1 MRGFR
6 EVAVVRA
13 VPIWLRVTGIVFVA
27 LTALLLLAPLV
38 VVVGVSVSESQFIA
52 FPPTGFSLRW
62 YEEVLSS
69 DAYLGSAWISV
80 QVAVLVTISASLI
93 GTMAA
98 IGINRRALPGSGALA
113 TVFLS
118 PLVLPTIIYAIGML
132 MLWSAVFG
140 PVSVVTLWIGHTVV
154 TTPYVVRTVLAVL
167 SEADP
172 FLEEAAKTMG
182 AGRLQR
188 LWLVVLPQCLPGL
201 AAGAFFAFNISFDE
215 AVLSLFLRRPGLT
228 TLPVQIYG
236 QLEFSPDPSVA
247 AVSTIMIGLTIL
259 LILVIDR
266 VLGLQRFS
274 KT

>member
-1 MRGFR
+1 
-6 EVAVVRA
+6 
-13 VPIWLRVTGIVFVA
+13 
-27 LTALLLLAPLV
+27 
-38 VVVGVSVSESQFIA
+38 
-52 FPPTGFSLRW
+52 
-62 YEEVLSS
+62 
-69 DAYLGSAWISV
+69 
-80 QVAVLVTISASLI
+80 
-93 GTMAA
+93 
-98 IGINRRALPGSGALA
+98 
-113 TVFLS
+113 
-118 PLVLPTIIYAIGML
+118 
-132 MLWSAVFG
+132 MLWSAIFG

-154 TTPYVVRTVLAVL
+154 TTPYVVRTTLAVL

-172 FLEEAAKTMG
+172 YLEEAAKTMG
-182 AGRLQR
+182 ANRIRR

-247 AVSTIMIGLTIL
+247 AVSTIMIGLTVL

-274 KT
+274 NA

>member
-1 MRGFR
+1 M
-6 EVAVVRA
+6 VRA
-13 VPIWLRVTGIVFVA
+13 VPPALRLAAWAFVV
-27 LTALLLLAPLV
+27 LTAIILLAPLV

-52 FPPTGFSLRW
+52 FPPAGLTLRW
-62 YEEVLSS
+62 YREVMAS
-69 DAYLGSAWISV
+69 DAYLAAAALSL
-80 QVAVLVTISASLI
+80 QVAVLVTLAATLV
-93 GTMAA
+93 GGAAA
-98 IGINRRALPGSGALA
+98 IALHRRRLPGSQLLA
-113 TVFLS
+113 TAFLS

-140 PVSVVTLWIGHTVV
+140 PVSLPTLALSHTVIAL
-154 TTPYVVRTVLAVL
+154 PYVVRTTLAVL

-172 FLEEAAKTMG
+172 FLEEAARTMG

-188 LWLVVLPQCLPGL
+188 LVHVVVPQCLPGL

-215 AVLSLFLRRPGLT
+215 AVLSLFLRKPGLT

-247 AVSTIMIGLTIL
+247 AVSTIMIGVTVL

-266 VLGLQRFS
+266 LLGLQRFAS
-274 KT
+274 A

>member
-1 MRGFR
+1 M
-6 EVAVVRA
+6 VRSIPPA
-13 VPIWLRVTGIVFVA
+13 LRLAAWLFVA
-27 LTALLLLAPLV
+27 ATAIFLLAPLV

-52 FPPTGFSLRW
+52 FPPDGLTLRW
-62 YEEVLSS
+62 YRAVMGS
-69 DAYLGSAWISV
+69 DAYVAAAALSL
-80 QVAVLVTISASLI
+80 QVALVVTLAATLI
-93 GTMAA
+93 GGGAA
-98 IGINRRALPGSGALA
+98 IALHRRRLPGSEILA

-140 PVSVVTLWIGHTVV
+140 PVSLLTLALSHTVIAL
-154 TTPYVVRTVLAVL
+154 PYVVRTTLAVL
-167 SEADP
+167 AESDP
-172 FLEEAAKTMG
+172 FLEEAARTMG

-188 LWLVVLPQCLPGL
+188 LLHVVVPQCLPGL

-215 AVLSLFLRRPGLT
+215 AVLSLFLRKPGLT

-247 AVSTIMIGLTIL
+247 AVSTIMIGVTVL

-266 VLGLQRFS
+266 LLGLQRFAS
-274 KT
+274 A